1 MREGRRRIEHEK
13 QKKHRQHRYQQKQGH
28 HHKTEP
34 RSSGGSSIDSDIRRQ
49 TSPPVG
55 FIPHSAHYG
64 SPNSSTSSI
73 GTVSS
78 QPQVP
83 IRSQYSSYTPSSH
96 GDSPRIH
103 STTLNRVKPP
113 PMVVSTTPPIPST
126 ARLPN
131 SPPMGNTTPS
141 SGGSRSSGDMM
152 EENKNIQVAT
162 QLFHNHDI
170 RQKGRLTAEELR
182 NLLQNDDSTHFCIS
196 AVDALINLFGA
207 TRFGTINQAEFVSLY
222 KRVKYWRK
230 VYVDN
235 DINGSY
241 TISVMEYHNSLQEL
255 GYLLPF
261 EVSENIFDQ
270 YAEFISSTVNGKEL
284 KFDKF
289 VESLVWLM
297 RLTKCF
303 RKYDMNQEGIATIH
317 YKDFI
322 DTVLYLGRFLPH

>member
-1 MREGRRRIEHEK
+1 MKEGRRRIEHER
-13 QKKHRQHRYQQKQGH
+13 QKKHRQHRYQQQQRH
-28 HHKTEP
+28 HHKTDS
-34 RSSGGSSIDSDIRRQ
+34 RSSTGSSADSGIRKQ
-49 TSPPVG
+49 TSPPVAVM
-55 FIPHSAHYG
+55 PPSAHYG
-64 SPNSSTSSI
+64 SNNSSTSSV
-73 GTVSS
+73 GVPPS
-78 QPQVP
+78 QPQIP
-83 IRSQYSSYTPSSH
+83 ARSQYSYLPSH
-96 GDSPRIH
+96 GDSPRTH
-103 STTLNRVKPP
+103 PATLNRVKPP
-113 PMVVSTTPPIPST
+113 PMVASSTPPIAPA

-131 SPPMGNTTPS
+131 SPPLVSTPS
-141 SGGSRSSGDMM
+141 SGGSRNSGDMM
-152 EENKNIQVAT
+152 EETKNIQVAT

-207 TRFGTINQAEFVSLY
+207 TRFGTINQAEFISLY

-241 TISVMEYHNSLQEL
+241 TISLMEYHNSLQEL
-255 GYLLPF
+255 GYLIPF

-303 RKYDMNQEGIATIH
+303 RKYDTNQEGIATIH